1 LLVDEKGVLQ
11 MNLLSSLRQEN
22 KKLLLVFILLFVAV
36 WADSIIG
43 TTDMANWIIEN
54 TLTVISLVFLISTY
68 KAFRFNTFSY
78 LLLCIFLC
86 MHVYGS
92 KYTYAENP
100 LGFYLQDIF
109 NSPRNQYDRIVH
121 FSFGLLLFYPMWEC
135 FSKWLKYPKSIS
147 LSLPILWVVFVGAI
161 YEIIEWLVA
170 DVFFAEQGISY
181 LGTQGDIWDA
191 QKDMAVAFVG
201 VCLATLLFIFVT
213 GLNKKR

>member
-1 LLVDEKGVLQ
+1 
-11 MNLLSSLRQEN
+11 MNILSSLEKGN
-22 KKLLLVFILLFVAV
+22 KNLLLVFILLFVVV
-36 WADSIIG
+36 WANSIIG

-54 TLTVISLVFLISTY
+54 TLTVISLIFLISTY
-68 KAFRFNTFSY
+68 RAFRFNDFSY

-100 LGFYLQDIF
+100 LGFYFQEMF
-109 NSPRNQYDRIVH
+109 NSPRNQYDRLVH

-135 FSKWLKYPKSIS
+135 FSKWLKYPKFIA
-147 LSLPILWVVFVGAI
+147 LSLPTLLVVSVGAI

-170 DVFFAEQGISY
+170 DIFFTEQGISY

-191 QKDMAVAFVG
+191 QKDMAVAFAG
-201 VCLATLLFIFVT
+201 VCIATLLFYLYNLSFAQRLT
-213 GLNKKR
+213 NRK

>member
-1 LLVDEKGVLQ
+1 
-11 MNLLSSLRQEN
+11 MNLFSSL
-22 KKLLLVFILLFVAV
+22 KKGNNNLLLVFILVFVTV
-36 WADSIIG
+36 WANSIIG

-54 TLTVISLVFLISTY
+54 TLTVISLVFLISTF

-78 LLLCIFLC
+78 LLLTIFLC

-109 NSPRNQYDRIVH
+109 NSPRNQYDRLVH
-121 FSFGLLLFYPMWEC
+121 FSFGFLLFYPMWEC

-147 LSLPILWVVFVGAI
+147 LSLPILLVVFVGAI

-170 DVFFAEQGISY
+170 DVFFTEQGISY

>member
-1 LLVDEKGVLQ
+1 
-11 MNLLSSLRQEN
+11 MNLLSSLKKGN
-22 KKLLLVFILLFVAV
+22 KNLLLVFILLFVAV
-36 WADSIIG
+36 WANSIMG

-54 TLTVISLVFLISTY
+54 TLTVISLIFLISTY
-68 KAFRFNTFSY
+68 RAFKFSNFSY

-100 LGFYLQDIF
+100 LGFYFQDIF
-109 NSPRNQYDRIVH
+109 NSPRNQYDRLVH

-135 FSKWLKYPKSIS
+135 FSKWLNLPKSIA
-147 LSLPILWVVFVGAI
+147 LSLPTLLVVSVGAI

-170 DVFFAEQGISY
+170 DIFFAEQGISY

-191 QKDMAVAFVG
+191 QKDMAVAFAG
-201 VCLATLLFIFVT
+201 VCIATVIFYLYSLSK
-213 GLNKKR
+213 GKALNNH

>member
-1 LLVDEKGVLQ
+1 
-11 MNLLSSLRQEN
+11 MNLLSSIKKGN
-22 KKLLLVFILLFVAV
+22 KYLLLVFILLFVAV
-36 WADSIIG
+36 WANSLIG

-54 TLTVISLVFLISTY
+54 TLTVISLIFLISTY
-68 KAFRFNTFSY
+68 RAFRFNNFSY

-92 KYTYAENP
+92 KCTYAENP
-100 LGFYLQDIF
+100 LGFYFQEIF
-109 NSPRNQYDRIVH
+109 TSPRNQYDRLVH

-135 FSKWLKYPKSIS
+135 FSKWLKYPKSIA
-147 LSLPILWVVFVGAI
+147 LSLPILVVVSVGAI

-191 QKDMAVAFVG
+191 QKDMAVAFAG
-201 VCLATLLFIFVT
+201 VCIATLLFY
-213 GLNKKR
+213 LYNLSKRKSLTHH

>member
-1 LLVDEKGVLQ
+1 
-11 MNLLSSLRQEN
+11 
-22 KKLLLVFILLFVAV
+22 LLLVFILLFVAG

-170 DVFFAEQGISY
+170 DVFFTEQGISY

>member
-1 LLVDEKGVLQ
+1 V
-11 MNLLSSLRQEN
+11 NLLSGR
-22 KKLLLVFILLFVAV
+22 KKDSKNLLLIFILLFITV
-36 WADSIIG
+36 WANSIIG

-54 TLTVISLVFLISTY
+54 TLTVISLVFLVSTY
-68 KAFRFNTFSY
+68 RAFKFNNFSY

-100 LGFYLQDIF
+100 LGFYFQEIF
-109 NSPRNQYDRIVH
+109 NSPRNQYDRLVH

-135 FSKWLKYPKSIS
+135 FSKWLKYPKSIA
-147 LSLPILWVVFVGAI
+147 LSLPLLLVVSVGAI

-170 DVFFAEQGISY
+170 DVFFAEQGIAY

-191 QKDMAVAFVG
+191 QKDMAVAFAG
-201 VCLATLLFIFVT
+201 VCIATLLFYFCNLSK
-213 GLNKKR
+213 GKALNNK

>member
-1 LLVDEKGVLQ
+1 
-11 MNLLSSLRQEN
+11 MNVLSSLKEGN
-22 KKLLLVFILLFVAV
+22 NNLLLVLILLFVAV
-36 WADSIIG
+36 WANSIIG

-54 TLTVISLVFLISTY
+54 TLTVISLFFLISTY
-68 KAFRFNTFSY
+68 RAFTFNNYSY

-100 LGFYLQDIF
+100 LGFYFQEIF
-109 NSPRNQYDRIVH
+109 NSPRNQYDRLVH

-135 FSKWLKYPKSIS
+135 FSKWLKYPKSVA
-147 LSLPILWVVFVGAI
+147 LALPTLLVVSVGAI

-170 DVFFAEQGISY
+170 DIFFTEQGISY

-191 QKDMAVAFVG
+191 QKDMAVAFAG
-201 VCLATLLFIFVT
+201 VCIATLLFYFYSLAR
-213 GLNKKR
+213 GKSFNNN

>member
-1 LLVDEKGVLQ
+1 
-11 MNLLSSLRQEN
+11 MNLLSSI
-22 KKLLLVFILLFVAV
+22 KKGNMYLLLVFVLLFVAV
-36 WADSIIG
+36 WANSLIG

-54 TLTVISLVFLISTY
+54 TLTVISLIFLISTY
-68 KAFRFNTFSY
+68 RAFRFNNFSY

-100 LGFYLQDIF
+100 LGFYFQEIF
-109 NSPRNQYDRIVH
+109 NSPRNQYDRLVH

-135 FSKWLKYPKSIS
+135 FSKWLKYPKSIA
-147 LSLPILWVVFVGAI
+147 LSLPILVVVSVGAI

-191 QKDMAVAFVG
+191 QKDMAVAFAG
-201 VCLATLLFIFVT
+201 VCIATLLFY
-213 GLNKKR
+213 LYNLSKRKSLTND